1 MSTHVRSSIYSSEG
15 QIQVF
20 SFILL
25 IVNLF
30 RHPTLIVHIF
40 VTCVGLF
47 EPVHEI
53 CNHVAF

>member
-1 MSTHVRSSIYSSEG
+1 MSTHVRSSIFSSEG
-15 QIQVF
+15 QMQVF

-30 RHPTLIVHIF
+30 RHPTLIVH
-40 VTCVGLF
+40 VTCVVLF

-53 CNHVAF
+53 CNNVAF